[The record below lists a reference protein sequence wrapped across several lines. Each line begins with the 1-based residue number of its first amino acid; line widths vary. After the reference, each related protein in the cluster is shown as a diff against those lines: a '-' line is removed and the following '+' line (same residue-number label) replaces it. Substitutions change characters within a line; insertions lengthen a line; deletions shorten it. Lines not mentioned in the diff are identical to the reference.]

1 MPLPDVCV
9 LKLFPSSMIMK
20 IFHDKCL
27 GCPQSKYCWNSKE
40 KAVTTVKISEQA
52 HKGTEP
58 PSVGEQGCE
67 SVYSQPK
74 KVSLLTGM

>member
-1 MPLPDVCV
+1 MSGTLYLPMPLPDVCV

-27 GCPQSKYCWNSKE
+27 GCPQSTRYWNSKE
-40 KAVTTVKISEQA
+40 EAVTTVRISEQT

-58 PSVGEQGCE
+58 PSVGERGCE
-67 SVYSQPK
+67 YV
-74 KVSLLTGM
+74 

>member
-1 MPLPDVCV
+1 MSGTLYLPMPLPDVCV

-27 GCPQSKYCWNSKE
+27 GCPQSKRYWNSKE
-40 KAVTTVKISEQA
+40 EAITTVRISEQT

-67 SVYSQPK
+67 YV
-74 KVSLLTGM
+74 